1 MESNMSEPRIATQS
15 AVQTVG
21 LNRTL
26 RNTYLLLS
34 VALGVAAVGAGI
46 GLAANIGWSI
56 GMWLVFMVVFIG
68 GPFAINAAK
77 SGQAAIWMT
86 FIWAGLV
93 GFLLSPLV
101 NAYLSMP
108 GGSSIVFN
116 ALATTAILF
125 VALSAYAVTSRK
137 DFSFMGGFLF
147 AGLIVVLL
155 AIVANIFLAMPLLSL
170 VISSVAVMLMCGMIL
185 YDTSRMIHDG
195 ETNPVFMVVS
205 LFASI
210 TVLFTHLLNLFA
222 FLSGDD

>member
-1 MESNMSEPRIATQS
+1 MTEPHVVAQTAVQS
-15 AVQTVG
+15 AA

-34 VALGVAAVGAGI
+34 FALGLAAVGAGV
-46 GLAANIGWSI
+46 GLSLNIGWSI
-56 GMWLVFMVVFIG
+56 GMWLLFMAVFIG

-77 SGQAAIWMT
+77 SGQAAIWLT
-86 FIWAGLV
+86 FAWAGLV

-101 NAYLSMP
+101 GAYLSLP
-108 GGSSIVFN
+108 GGAGIVFN
-116 ALATTAILF
+116 ALATTAVLF
-125 VALSAYAVTSRK
+125 VALSAYAVMSRR

-155 AIVANIFLAMPLLSL
+155 AIVANIFLAIPLLSL
-170 VISSVAVMLMCGMIL
+170 TISAVAVLLMCGLIL
-185 YDTSRMIHDG
+185 YDTSRMIRDG
-195 ETNPVFMVVS
+195 ESNPVFMVVS

-210 TVLFTHLLNLFA
+210 TVLFTHLLNLFH